1 MADPSKLDDCCK
13 LGVYAWRSAWSRTVF
28 KRARDEDY
36 TMQTRG
42 RLLDRLRFMLAGRA
56 AEALYLKAKPV
67 SLLLLH
73 DFTIYVLAKT
83 IMFLRQVMVRF
94 QRLLRVV

>member
-1 MADPSKLDDCCK
+1 MAWGSQ
-13 LGVYAWRSAWSRTVF
+13 WSRTVF

-56 AEALYLKAKPV
+56 AEALYLKA
-67 SLLLLH
+67 SHSHLLLQSSAPADKFGPDIFVQLRGLQCLC
-73 DFTIYVLAKT
+73 LAPCCQDKARG
-83 IMFLRQVMVRF
+83 I
-94 QRLLRVV
+94 